1 MLIIGV
7 TGGLGTGKST
17 VAKMFARVGARVLD
31 ADRIA
36 HDVLKPTRPAWR
48 DVKRTFGRQMF
59 NKDQTIHRARLA
71 ARVFHN
77 PAARARLE
85 AIVHPRVIRRMTQQ
99 LNALKRAGKTRV
111 VVLDVPL
118 LIEANLQRL
127 VDALVVV
134 TANATAQRRRL
145 LAKGCSVR
153 DVNARM
159 AAQMKL
165 SAKVALADYVVD
177 NSDGRERTRRQV
189 RNIWSQLVATT
200 RKR

>member
-1 MLIIGV
+1 MLVIGV

-17 VAKMFARVGARVLD
+17 VAKMFARLGAKVVD

-36 HDVLKPTRPAWR
+36 HEVLEPDRPAWR
-48 DVKRTFGRQMF
+48 DVTRAFGRQILK
-59 NKDQTIHRARLA
+59 KDHTIHRAKLA
-71 ARVFHN
+71 AHVFHH
-77 PAARARLE
+77 PAARKRLE
-85 AIVHPRVIRRMTQQ
+85 AIVHPRVRRQITRQ
-99 LNALKRAGKTRV
+99 LKTLKRTRTQV

-118 LIEANLQRL
+118 LIEANMQRL

-134 TANATAQRRRL
+134 TATARVQRRRL
-145 LAKGCSVR
+145 LAKGCSGR

-159 AAQMKL
+159 AAQMNL

-177 NSDGRERTRRQV
+177 NSDGVERTWRQV
-189 RNIWSQLVATT
+189 RDIWSQLVAAT